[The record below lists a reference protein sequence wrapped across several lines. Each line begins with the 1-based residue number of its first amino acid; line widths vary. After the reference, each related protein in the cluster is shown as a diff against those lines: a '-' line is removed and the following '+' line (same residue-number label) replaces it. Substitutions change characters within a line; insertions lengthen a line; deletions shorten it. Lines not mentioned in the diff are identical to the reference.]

1 MLKRIHI
8 LVLILMA
15 LAIAPTG
22 AAQRVEF
29 VDGRSMIVESLK
41 LEGSF
46 YLLFMDSSSS
56 MAVPAD
62 RVHTVKRYEPASS
75 LPEISVPAPWIEVAG
90 VYRTIIET
98 AAGEHGIDPALVT
111 AMIQIES
118 NFDPYA
124 VSRKGACGLL
134 QLIPAT
140 AERFGVKDIFD
151 PEQNVTGGV
160 RYMRWLMD
168 RFDNRTD
175 FALAAYN
182 AGEGVVKRYNGIPP
196 YRETEAYVRKVMN
209 KVELNGG
216 QNPSLM
222 VNGLVR

>member
-1 MLKRIHI
+1 MMA
-8 LVLILMA
+8 LVLVA
-15 LAIAPTG
+15 LFSASTG
-22 AAQRVEF
+22 AAERVEF
-29 VDGRSMIVESLK
+29 VDGRSMIVESLR
-41 LEGSF
+41 LDGEF
-46 YLLFMDSSSS
+46 FILILDESSSI
-56 MAVPAD
+56 AIPAN
-62 RVHTVKRYEPASS
+62 RVHTVRRHEPAPR
-75 LPEISVPAPWIEVAG
+75 LPEEIAPAPWIEVAG
-90 VYRTIIET
+90 TYREIIE
-98 AAGEHGIDPALVT
+98 AASGAHGIDPALVT

-124 VSRKGACGLL
+124 VSHKGACGLL

-140 AERFGVKDIFD
+140 AKRFGVKDIFD

-168 RFDNRTD
+168 RFDNQTE

-182 AGEGVVKRYNGIPP
+182 AGEGVVTRYNGIPP
-196 YRETEAYVRKVMN
+196 YRETEAYVRKVMS
-209 KVELNGG
+209 KVELNAG

>member
-1 MLKRIHI
+1 LKRLSMMA
-8 LVLILMA
+8 LVLVA
-15 LAIAPTG
+15 LFSASTG
-22 AAQRVEF
+22 AAERVEF
-29 VDGRSMIVESLK
+29 VDGRSMIVESLR
-41 LEGSF
+41 LDGEF
-46 YLLFMDSSSS
+46 FILVLDPSSS
-56 MAVPAD
+56 MAVPAN
-62 RVHTVKRYEPASS
+62 RVHTVRRYEPAPS
-75 LPEISVPAPWIEVAG
+75 LSEISDPAPWIEVAG
-90 VYRTIIET
+90 VYRGIIE
-98 AAGEHGIDPALVT
+98 AASDAHGLNPALVT
-111 AMIQIES
+111 AMIQVES
-118 NFDPYA
+118 NFNPYA
-124 VSRKGACGLL
+124 VSHKGACGLL

-168 RFDNRTD
+168 RFDNQTE

-182 AGEGVVKRYNGIPP
+182 AGEGVVTRYNGIPP
-196 YRETEAYVRKVMN
+196 YRETEAYVRKVMS